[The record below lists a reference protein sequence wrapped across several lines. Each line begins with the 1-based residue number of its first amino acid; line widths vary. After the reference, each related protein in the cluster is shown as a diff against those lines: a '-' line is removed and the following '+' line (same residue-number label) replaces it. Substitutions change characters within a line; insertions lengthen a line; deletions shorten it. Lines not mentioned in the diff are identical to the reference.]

1 MSFGVF
7 QMGKWR
13 DRIETGRQSAVWQFI
28 VVVYNELFRTR
39 AFVVAAALAFYFVLS
54 LVPLLFIFS
63 SLLGF
68 LPIPNLFGQLLDMMA
83 QLVPPDAMA
92 LVQRIISSVIAP
104 HRGGL
109 LSFGV
114 LGYLWASTGGFSAMI
129 EALDIAYDVP
139 VSRPWWRCRL
149 QALLL
154 TFTSGGLVLIALLA
168 VIAGPSFGHMVTRV
182 FPVPR
187 SFGHAWPTIRHAVTF
202 VAFLLSAIVLYTIG
216 PNKKHS
222 FRSTGPGA
230 LLAVTGW
237 FAGSAGFTFYVGH
250 FAHYNAT
257 YGSLGAVIVLM
268 LWFYIIGLS
277 VLIGAEMNAEL
288 AKKSQERRLSRE
300 KRDAL
305 GLPLTGVLRGRKARA
320 KAS

>member
-1 MSFGVF
+1 MRT
-7 QMGKWR
+7 WR
-13 DRIETGRQSAVWQFI
+13 DRVEAGRQSAVWQFL
-28 VVVYNELFRTR
+28 VVVYKELFRTR
-39 AFVVAAALAFYFVLS
+39 VFVVAAALAFYFVLS

-92 LVQRIISSVIAP
+92 LVQRIIASVIAP

-139 VSRPWWRCRL
+139 VSRPWWRDRL

-182 FPVPR
+182 FPVPL
-187 SFGHAWPTIRHAVTF
+187 SFGHAWPMIRHAVTF

-216 PNKKHS
+216 PNKKHG

-288 AKKSQERRLSRE
+288 AKRSQEQRLSRE